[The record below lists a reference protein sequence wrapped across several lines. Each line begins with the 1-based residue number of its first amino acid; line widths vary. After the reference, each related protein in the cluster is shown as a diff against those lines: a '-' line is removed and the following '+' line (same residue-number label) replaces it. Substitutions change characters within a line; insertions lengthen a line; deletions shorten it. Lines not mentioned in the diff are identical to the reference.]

1 MAHPAADGAGR
12 IDAHCGTL
20 DRGYDPGCAQGPAS
34 RPPEPRVQPTGA
46 VSSQSRACTADRCAP
61 CDDRETDGPRQAGA
75 GRKWLAGEGD
85 LKHQALTQRE
95 LHVARLAAA
104 GLTNNEIAERLVVS
118 VRTVESHLYRAFD
131 KARRHQPQR
140 ARSRIHRRP
149 RRPAG
154 PALTVKPRVAWRRG
168 SAPASRLAPG
178 MPESRAAGVTQA
190 TASTTAA
197 HVGAE
202 MSYAD
207 GRSDRYAAAHVV
219 SPEHNRRVRDGG
231 AILRVLSSI
240 GLNG

>member
-1 MAHPAADGAGR
+1 MCSRTGFSTSRTACSTDRRGFFSIAGLHRRPMRSLRRPGDGRAAPGRCRSQMACRARETSSTRRSRNANYTWPDSPPR
-12 IDAHCGTL
+12 
-20 DRGYDPGCAQGPAS
+20 AS
-34 RPPEPRVQPTGA
+34 RTMRSLNA
-46 VSSQSRACTADRCAP
+46 
-61 CDDRETDGPRQAGA
+61 
-75 GRKWLAGEGD
+75 
-85 LKHQALTQRE
+85 
-95 LHVARLAAA
+95 
-104 GLTNNEIAERLVVS
+104 LVVS

-154 PALTVKPRVAWRRG
+154 PALTVKPRVAGRRG
-168 SAPASRLAPG
+168 SASASRLAPG

-207 GRSDRYAAAHVV
+207 SRSDRYAAAHVV
-219 SPEHNRRVRDGG
+219 SPEHNRRVCVTAARYF
-231 AILRVLSSI
+231 AC
-240 GLNG
+240 